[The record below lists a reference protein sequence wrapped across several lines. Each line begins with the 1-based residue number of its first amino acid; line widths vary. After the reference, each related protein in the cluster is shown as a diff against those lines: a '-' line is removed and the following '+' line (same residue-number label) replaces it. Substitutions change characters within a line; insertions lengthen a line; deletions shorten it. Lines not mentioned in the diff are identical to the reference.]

1 MNTATYNKD
10 FHRTVKKAEI
20 PTCNILGV
28 DIAVHHGGNQRRQH
42 LLHCH

>member
-20 PTCNILGV
+20 PSVLQKCSIKM
-28 DIAVHHGGNQRRQH
+28 
-42 LLHCH
+42 